1 MAGIGVK
8 LNRIYNKKSLLAY
21 LAGFAYSA
29 VTTIAPM
36 VIAMVQIFV
45 MEKLL
50 DYEKLNYTAREL
62 FACTVLYIFVFSLLT
77 ASPFNAILS
86 RYMSDVIYEER
97 YDDIMPCFYTGLL
110 INMAL
115 SCGVSIPF
123 YIREYLVGGV
133 DAFFV
138 FLSFIGFIS
147 LVFVFYSMLYLSIC
161 KDYVK
166 ITLFYFIGV
175 IFGILLSL
183 LLVRVLGM
191 DTLTGM
197 LLSVDAT
204 FLLIACLEFGQLRSY
219 FRENSRNYRK
229 VLPYFR
235 KYWPLIFS
243 NLMYTLSLYV
253 HNFVFW
259 TTDMRLVVANTYI
272 CAEPYDMAT
281 FLGLITNVS
290 SSMIFISGVEMRF
303 HDKYKHYSESV
314 IGGRLVDIENAK
326 KQMFRQLS
334 GELMNLARVQFT
346 ISTVLFLLFIVI
358 LPMYGFSGLV
368 MQIYPALAVGYFIL
382 FLMYGE
388 LIFLYYY
395 NDLTGAVLTSAIML
409 FVTFGVAVFAT
420 RLDPIWYG
428 IGLCAGGVAAW
439 TFGYF
444 RLRWVER
451 NLDRHIFCNG
461 TLLKRGRG
469 KRPSSRVYVK
479 RGV

>member
-314 IGGRLVDIENAK
+314 IGGRLVDIESAK

-409 FVTFGVAVFAT
+409 FVTFGVAIFAT

-428 IGLCAGGVAAW
+428 IGLCVGGAAAW

-469 KRPSSRVYVK
+469 KRPSSRVYLK

>member
-8 LNRIYNKKSLLAY
+8 LNRIYNKKSLLAH

-36 VIAMVQIFV
+36 VIVMAEVFV
-45 MEKLL
+45 MEKVL
-50 DYEKLNYTAREL
+50 DYETLNYTVREL
-62 FACTVLYIFVFSLLT
+62 FACTILYIFIFSLLT

-97 YDDIMPCFYTGLL
+97 YDDIMPCFYMGLI
-110 INMAL
+110 INMAV
-115 SCGVSIPF
+115 SCGVGIPF
-123 YIREYLVGGV
+123 YVREYLVGGV
-133 DAFFV
+133 DPFFV
-138 FLSFIGFIS
+138 LLSFIGYVA

-166 ITLFYFIGV
+166 ITLFFFIGV
-175 IFGILLSL
+175 LFGILMSL
-183 LLVRVLGM
+183 LLVRVFGM

-197 LLSVDAT
+197 LLSLDAG
-204 FLLIACLEFGQLRSY
+204 FLLTACLEFAQLRSY

-235 KYWPLIFS
+235 KYWPLILS
-243 NLMYTLSLYV
+243 NFMYTLSLYV

-259 TTDMRLVVANTYI
+259 TTDMRIVVANTYV

-281 FLGLITNVS
+281 FIALITNVS
-290 SSMIFISGVEMRF
+290 SSMIFISNVEMRF
-303 HDKYKHYSESV
+303 HGKYKHYSESV
-314 IGGRLVDIENAK
+314 IGGRLVDIESAK
-326 KQMFRQLS
+326 KQMFQQLS

-346 ISTVLFLLFIVI
+346 ISVVLFLLFIVV
-358 LPMYGFSGLV
+358 LPMLGFSGLV
-368 MQIYPALAVGYFIL
+368 MQIYPALAVGYYVL

-395 NDLTGAVLTSAIML
+395 NDLTGAVLTSAVML
-409 FVTFGVAVFAT
+409 FVTLIGSIIAT
-420 RLDPIWYG
+420 RLDSIWYG
-428 IGLCAGGVAAW
+428 IGLFAGGVAAW
-439 TFGYF
+439 TMGYI
-444 RLRWVER
+444 RLRWVEK

-469 KRPSSRVYVK
+469 KCPSSRVYVK
-479 RGV
+479 RGS

>member
-8 LNRIYNKKSLLAY
+8 LNRIYNKKSLLAH

-29 VTTIAPM
+29 VITIAPM
-36 VIAMVQIFV
+36 VIVMVMVFV
-45 MEKLL
+45 MEKVL
-50 DYEKLNYTAREL
+50 DYETLDYTAREL
-62 FACTVLYIFVFSLLT
+62 FACTILYIFVFSLLT

-110 INMAL
+110 INMIV

-123 YIREYLVGGV
+123 FIREYIVGGV
-133 DAFFV
+133 DLLFV
-138 FLSFIGFIS
+138 FLSFLGFVS
-147 LVFVFYSMLYLSIC
+147 LVFVFYAMLYLSIC

-175 IFGILLSL
+175 VFGILLSL
-183 LLVRVLGM
+183 LLVRGLGM

-197 LLSVDAT
+197 LLSIDAT
-204 FLLIACLEFGQLRSY
+204 FLLIGCLELGQLRSY

-235 KYWPLIFS
+235 KYWPLIIS
-243 NLMYTLSLYV
+243 NFLYTLSLYV

-259 TTDMRLVVANTYI
+259 TTDMKMVVAKTFV

-281 FLGLITNVS
+281 FIALITNVS
-290 SSMIFISGVEMRF
+290 ASMLFISNVEMRF
-303 HDKYKHYSESV
+303 HDKYKRYSEAV
-314 IGGRLVDIENAK
+314 IGGRLVDIESAK
-326 KQMFRQLS
+326 KQMFQQLS

-346 ISTVLFLLFIVI
+346 ISVVLFLIFIVV

-368 MQIYPALAVGYFIL
+368 MQIYPALAVGYYVL

-395 NDLTGAVLTSAIML
+395 NDLTGAVITSAIML
-409 FVTFGVAVFAT
+409 FTTLCVSIVAT
-420 RLDPIWYG
+420 RLDAIWYG
-428 IGLCAGGVAAW
+428 IGLFAGGVAAW

-451 NLDRHIFCNG
+451 HMDKHIFCNG

-479 RGV
+479 RGS